1 MLSPAKPQ
9 PSNYP
14 FPSFPGGVSQTG
26 LTDCVCVSRS
36 FVNQAAFACRPE
48 YNMITED
55 PIQRLRD
62 RCFEKRATTTEVFR
76 GFDADRDG

>member
-1 MLSPAKPQ
+1 M
-9 PSNYP
+9 
-14 FPSFPGGVSQTG
+14 
-26 LTDCVCVSRS
+26 
-36 FVNQAAFACRPE
+36 NQAAFACRPE